1 VGLFEDVSNFLENRL
16 EEFIRN
22 NPHLELQA
30 LLEQLREQEED
41 TLRLIGNLQREEQ
54 QLETKILA
62 TAEDVKRWHIR
73 GEKANAANRQD
84 LAQAAQEREG
94 ALLRQGNQL
103 WGQMKGVKERLQK
116 ARDLQHQLKVRQEA
130 VRVKAEQVNT
140 EQAQKKAEPS
150 SPSPNS
156 ETKGWNQS
164 PNSSF
169 STNADSLEQEFQRWE
184 LDEELAQMK
193 KNMGNQ

>member
-1 VGLFEDVSNFLENRL
+1 MGLFEDVSNFLENRL

-41 TLRLIGNLQREEQ
+41 TLRLINNLQREEQ
-54 QLETKILA
+54 ELETKILA

-73 GEKANAANRQD
+73 GEKASAANRQD

-94 ALLRQGNQL
+94 TLLRQGNQL

-116 ARDLQHQLKVRQEA
+116 AQELQHQLKIRQEA
-130 VRVKAEQVNT
+130 VRVKAAQVNA
-140 EQAQKKAEPS
+140 EQAKNKTQSPPQS
-150 SPSPNS
+150 SNS

-164 PNSSF
+164 PSSSSF
-169 STNADSLEQEFQRWE
+169 SNPDELEREFQRWE
-184 LDEELAQMK
+184 LDEELEKMK
-193 KNMGNQ
+193 QNL

>member
-1 VGLFEDVSNFLENRL
+1 MGLFEDVSNFLENRL

-54 QLETKILA
+54 ELEAKILA

-73 GEKANAANRQD
+73 GKKASVANRQD

-94 ALLRQGNQL
+94 TLLRQGNQL

-116 ARDLQHQLKVRQEA
+116 AQELQHQLKIRQEA
-130 VRVKAEQVNT
+130 VRVKAAQVNA
-140 EQAQKKAEPS
+140 EQAKNKTQSPPQS
-150 SPSPNS
+150 SNS

-164 PNSSF
+164 SSSSSF
-169 STNADSLEQEFQRWE
+169 TNPDELEREFQRWE
-184 LDEELAQMK
+184 LDEELEQLK
-193 KNMGNQ
+193 KNL

>member
-41 TLRLIGNLQREEQ
+41 TLRLISNLQREEQ

-73 GEKANAANRQD
+73 GEKASAANRQD

-116 ARDLQHQLKVRQEA
+116 AQDLQHQLKIRQEA
-130 VRVKAEQVNT
+130 VRVKAAQVNA
-140 EQAQKKAEPS
+140 EQAQKKTEPS
-150 SPSPNS
+150 SPPPNS
-156 ETKGWNQS
+156 ETKGWSQS
-164 PNSSF
+164 QNTSF
-169 STNADSLEQEFQRWE
+169 SANADSLEQEFQRWE
-184 LDEELAQMK
+184 LDEELTQMK
-193 KNMGNQ
+193 KKMGN